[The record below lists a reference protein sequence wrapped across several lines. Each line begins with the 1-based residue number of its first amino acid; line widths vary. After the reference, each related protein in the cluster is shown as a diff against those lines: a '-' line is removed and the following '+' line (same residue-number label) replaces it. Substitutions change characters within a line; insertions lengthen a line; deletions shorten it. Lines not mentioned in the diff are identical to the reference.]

1 VTPDELASLKHRR
14 LLMTS
19 KERIKSR
26 HKLKGIRYP
35 SAQRLA
41 YLRALDSL
49 LAALESELQEHFGLR
64 TDAIHD
70 NWFRRFGELRA
81 KLDLIFSGPRVTWL
95 LTDLAKQIESNT
107 ERGFQAQMATVLGVT
122 AFTVSRS
129 ERLRELFIHDNTRLI
144 KSLPSELVD
153 KIEAAVIRATRQGST
168 VRVLEKELREKLALT
183 KQRAQLI
190 ARDQVSKYSGELTRH
205 HQAAAGINKYRW
217 ETSRDERVR
226 PEHRKLDGQV
236 FSWDKPPVSAKNG
249 GRYHPRA
256 GFNCRCDAIP
266 VIG

>member
-1 VTPDELASLKHRR
+1 MTADELAALKHRR
-14 LLMTS
+14 LLLTS

-26 HKLKGIRYP
+26 NKLKGIAYP
-35 SAQRLA
+35 SSERLV
-41 YLRALDSL
+41 YLHSL
-49 LAALESELQEHFGLR
+49 NDMFAELEREVRTQLGLR
-64 TDAIHD
+64 NDTIGD
-70 NWFRRFGELRA
+70 NWFRRYGVLRE
-81 KLDLIFSGPRVTWL
+81 KLDAIFAGPRVTWL
-95 LTDLAKQIESNT
+95 LTDLAKRIET
-107 ERGFQAQMATVLGVT
+107 QTMRGFQAQMAPVIGVT
-122 AFTVSRS
+122 AFTVARS

-153 KIEAAVIRATRQGST
+153 KIEAAVIRATRNGT
-168 VRVLEKELREKLALT
+168 PVRALEKEIHEKLALT

-205 HQAAAGINKYRW
+205 HQAAAGIDKYRW

-226 PEHRKLDGQV
+226 PEHRKLDGQI
-236 FSWDKPPVSAKNG
+236 FSWDKPPVSARNG
-249 GRYHPRA
+249 RRYHPRA